1 MRTMSTIAFSLSLS
15 LLAALPARA
24 ATPQATAN
32 HPLVGT
38 WTIASPDRKCVES
51 YQYLPNGIVK
61 ITSGEGMSEST
72 YSISAAPVANGFY
85 KYADEVTKDNGKKDC
100 SGEFTHVGEK
110 SISYMQFDPRN
121 ELLIVCQSPTDKECI
136 GPLRRALPK

>member
-1 MRTMSTIAFSLSLS
+1 MRTLSSIVFFLFC
-15 LLAALPARA
+15 LCLALAAEAAPPPPA
-24 ATPQATAN
+24 AN
-32 HPLVGT
+32 HPIVGT
-38 WTIASPDRKCVES
+38 WTIASPDRKCTET
-51 YQYLPNGIVK
+51 YQYLPNGTVK
-61 ITSGEGMSEST
+61 VVSGEGMSESA
-72 YSISAAPVANGFY
+72 YSISPAPVTNGFY

>member
-1 MRTMSTIAFSLSLS
+1 MRTMSSIVFVLFSLCLTV
-15 LLAALPARA
+15 AAEAAPPPAVS
-24 ATPQATAN
+24 
-32 HPLVGT
+32 HSIVGT
-38 WTIASPDRKCVES
+38 WTIASPDRKCIET

-61 ITSGEGMSEST
+61 VTSGEGMSEST

-85 KYADEVTKDNGKKDC
+85 KYSDEVTKDNGKKDC

-110 SISYMQFDPRN
+110 SVSYVQFDPRN

-136 GPLRRALPK
+136 GPLRRAPPK